1 MVQLQL
7 AAINLDDI
15 NPILEIERD
24 SFSWP
29 WSRISFVG
37 ELANKQAYHFT
48 VKCLDGTDEQQVI
61 GYIFCRLVEN
71 ELHIL
76 RIAVEEN
83 WRSRGIASWLLKRC
97 VGLACERGAKAA
109 FLEVRPSNQNA
120 ISLYHK
126 QGFRVIG
133 KRPNYYTDTR
143 EDALVL
149 LKNLKEDL

>member
-1 MVQLQL
+1 MAQLQL
-7 AAINLDDI
+7 AAINPDDI
-15 NPILEIERD
+15 SPILDIEKD

-29 WSRISFVG
+29 WNRISFVG
-37 ELANKQAYHFT
+37 ELACKQAYNFT
-48 VKCLDGTDEQQVI
+48 VKCLNGTDDQQVI

-76 RIAVEEN
+76 RIAIEPN

-97 VGLACERGAKAA
+97 VGLACEKGATAA

-120 ISLYHK
+120 ISLYRK

>member
-1 MVQLQL
+1 MAQLQL
-7 AAINLDDI
+7 AAISLDDI
-15 NPILEIERD
+15 TPILEIEKD

-29 WSRISFVG
+29 WKRMSFVG
-37 ELANKQAYHFT
+37 QLACKPAYNFT

-61 GYIFCRLVEN
+61 GYIFCRRVKN
-71 ELHIL
+71 DLHIL
-76 RIAVEEN
+76 RIAVEPN
-83 WRSRGIASWLLKRC
+83 WRSRGIATWLLKRC
-97 VGLACERGAKAA
+97 IGLACERGVTTA
-109 FLEVRPSNQNA
+109 FLEVRASNQIA

-143 EDALVL
+143 EDALVF